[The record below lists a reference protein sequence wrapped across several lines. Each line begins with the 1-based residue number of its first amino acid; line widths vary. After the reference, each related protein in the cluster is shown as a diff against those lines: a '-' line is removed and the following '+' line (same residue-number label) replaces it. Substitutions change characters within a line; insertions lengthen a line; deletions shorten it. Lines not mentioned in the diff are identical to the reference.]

1 MTAVVSHLSGSSPL
15 ARGLHHRRMGK
26 RRLRRIIPARAGFTA
41 RRSAWSARR
50 RDHPRSRGVYVEARG
65 GTHPPRV
72 DHPRS
77 RGVYDGA
84 DSTADVE
91 EGSSP
96 LARGLPGGEHGAECA
111 GRIIPARAGFTCP
124 APASRR
130 RRPDHP
136 RSRGVYARAPPP
148 GALRWGSS
156 PLARGLLQDEQG
168 SQPPRRIIPA
178 RAGFTTAAPL
188 PRSGTKDHPRS
199 RGVYVRASRWAL
211 ESSGSS
217 PLARGLHGQ
226 LHVDAVQRRIIP
238 ARAGFTH
245 RPQRH
250 EVLRRDHPRSRG
262 VYGAPTGARTEH
274 RGSSPLARGLR
285 WSAPGHLSG
294 LWIIPARAGF
304 TGRPASRSSPTWD
317 HPRSRGV
324 YPSAPASSASDQ
336 GSSPLARGLQVPVAE
351 RDLVLGIIPARAGFT
366 PPASVRARTCPD
378 HPRSRGVYGAGSHG
392 IPATVGS
399 SPLARGL
406 PLRMAMSW
414 AVLSDHPRSRGVYD
428 LVAEVFS
435 AEPGSSPLARG
446 LRTGHSARDAGDGI
460 IPARAGFT
468 TRWSLPMPLR
478 RDHPRSR
485 GVYGYRQP
493 VTVITSGSSP
503 LARGLH
509 GGDAQAVPG
518 AGIIPARA
526 GFTWTCASA
535 SSTATDHPRSRG
547 VYLMFHPGYKTSQG
561 SSPLARGLRRR
572 PRR

>member
-1 MTAVVSHLSGSSPL
+1 MECEEKGSSPL
-15 ARGLHHRRMGK
+15 ARGLRRGPW
-26 RRLRRIIPARAGFTA
+26 RYAPAT
-41 RRSAWSARR
+41 S
-50 RDHPRSRGVYVEARG
+50 
-65 GTHPPRV
+65 
-72 DHPRS
+72 
-77 RGVYDGA
+77 
-84 DSTADVE
+84 
-91 EGSSP
+91 GSSP

-468 TRWSLPMPLR
+468 VR
-478 RDHPRSR
+478 
-485 GVYGYRQP
+485 
-493 VTVITSGSSP
+493 
-503 LARGLH
+503 
-509 GGDAQAVPG
+509 VPG
-518 AGIIPARA
+518 DDRPG
-526 GFTWTCASA
+526 
-535 SSTATDHPRSRG
+535 TDHPRSRG
-547 VYLMFHPGYKTSQG
+547 VYVWELLSKTGREG
-561 SSPLARGLRRR
+561 SSPLARGLLDHRGLPRPAQRIIPARAGFTRRTR
-572 PRR
+572 SARSRSWDHPRSRGVYQTRQPSASPGRGSSPLARGLPVVLLPPLLRGRIIPARAGFTGRGCRSPTASPDHPRSRGVYCHQQRQG